1 MNGLR
6 DFAQACSK
14 ARELIP
20 KKLGMMRSRVVE
32 ILSDNKLGDEDRR
45 NLVCSIPL
53 LHLLSKESEEECRN
67 KKGPIFNIEIM
78 LDNTAL

>member
-1 MNGLR
+1 MKDTVTGVSR
-6 DFAQACSK
+6 K
-14 ARELIP
+14 AMPAAPR
-20 KKLGMMRSRVVE
+20 
-32 ILSDNKLGDEDRR
+32 LSEKHLTDNKLGDEDRR
-45 NLVCSIPL
+45 NLVCSVPL